1 MIGLEGLTPLT
12 QEIFK
17 FERRGRKGRS
27 VVGEFVATGIVPRVV
42 EELRDRD
49 INVPMNLF
57 QKPKGPNA

>member
-1 MIGLEGLTPLT
+1 
-12 QEIFK
+12 
-17 FERRGRKGRS
+17 
-27 VVGEFVATGIVPRVV
+27 VATGIVPRVV